1 MQIDEQVTFK
11 KLEVFLGFMKLG
23 SLTRVAEHV
32 GQSTVSV
39 HRAIHSLEE
48 GLRCPLF
55 RRDGRKLIPLAA
67 AYAFAEH
74 AAAAVRACS
83 DGIRRAREESGFAG
97 ARLKIGALYSL
108 TVGTIPRLL
117 IRLKTRRPDLDV
129 DLTLSSNRD
138 LLDKLAEGQLDA
150 ILIAVHAGFANPDL
164 VATPLFDDA
173 IYFATALDSPFA
185 GRSQIELGEL
195 RGEKFV
201 ALTEDFATY
210 EDFSQSFARA
220 GFEPDVVMRVGDIFS
235 LTNLVGGGMGHS
247 LLPGR
252 VADFSPQVR
261 LIPLHP
267 RYAVSQRI
275 TLLVPRNRERQP
287 NLLALSAECRMF
299 SAPAQRPPAPGALP
313 PAAG

>member
-1 MQIDEQVTFK
+1 MEIEESITFK
-11 KLEVFLGFMKLG
+11 KLEVFLSFMELG

-39 HRAIHSLEE
+39 HRSLHSLEE

-67 AYAFAEH
+67 AHAFAEH
-74 AAAAVRACS
+74 ASSAVRECVL
-83 DGIRRAREESGFAG
+83 GVQKAREASGFLA

-108 TVGTIPRLL
+108 TVKTIPQLL
-117 IRLKTRRPDLDV
+117 MRLKTRRPELDV

-138 LLDKLAEGQLDA
+138 LLHKLSGGQLDA
-150 ILIAVHAGFANPDL
+150 ILIALHNKFSHPDL
-164 VATPLFDDA
+164 IATPLFDDE
-173 IYFATALDSPFA
+173 IFFATSLKSPYA
-185 GRSQIELGEL
+185 ARKEIDLSEL
-195 RGEKFV
+195 RSEKFV

-210 EDFSQSFARA
+210 QDFTHTFELA
-220 GFEPDVVMRVGDIFS
+220 GFEPEIVMRVGDIFS
-235 LTNLVGGGMGHS
+235 LTNLVSGGIGYS

-261 LIPLHP
+261 LIPLAR

-275 TLLVPRNRERQP
+275 TLLVPRNRERNP

-299 SAPAQRPPAPGALP
+299 SPRALSDQ
-313 PAAG
+313 